1 MEDMINK
8 LKEILETD
16 EGKENLKNILNGI
29 GNSEESN
36 NLVIDKEKKQKEEG
50 FDLSALTN
58 ILSEF
63 GKQKKTSEKNSD
75 NNENMIGN
83 LLSNLDTNKLSGLLS
98 SFGQNNNAENN
109 NNNPLSGLGNM
120 DMSMLIKLQSL
131 MKNMGKEDKNTRL
144 MDALKEHVK
153 PSRVPKIEQ
162 ALNIMKMMTMLPM
175 LKEIGLFGG
184 EG

>member
-1 MEDMINK
+1 MEEMINK

-16 EGKENLKNILNGI
+16 EGKENLKNILSGI
-29 GNSEESN
+29 NNSEQSN
-36 NLVIDKEKKQKEEG
+36 NIVTDNKKKQKEEG
-50 FDLSALTN
+50 FDISSLSS

-63 GKQKKTSEKNSD
+63 GKEKKSSEKKID
-75 NNENMIGN
+75 NNENMLGN

-98 SFGQNNNAENN
+98 SFGKKNNNIE
-109 NNNPLSGLGNM
+109 NNNPLGGLGNM
-120 DMSMLIKLQSL
+120 DMGMLLKLQPL
-131 MKNMGKEDKNTRL
+131 IKNMGKEDKNTRL

-184 EG
+184 E

>member
-1 MEDMINK
+1 MEEMINK

-16 EGKENLKNILNGI
+16 EGKENLKNILSGI
-29 GNSEESN
+29 GNSKESN
-36 NLVIDKEKKQKEEG
+36 NIAIDNEKKQKEEG
-50 FDLSALTN
+50 FDISSLAN
-58 ILSEF
+58 ILSTF
-63 GKQKKTSEKNSD
+63 GKEKKISEKNSD
-75 NNENMIGN
+75 NNENMLGN

-98 SFGQNNNAENN
+98 SFGKNNNIE
-109 NNNPLSGLGNM
+109 NNNPLGGLGNM
-120 DMSMLIKLQSL
+120 DMGMLLKLQPL
-131 MKNMGKEDKNTRL
+131 MSSMGKEDKNTRL

-184 EG
+184 E